1 MGVKDHRSSHDR
13 EFDEFAAAAWPRLRW
28 TAYLLAGDHHLAED
42 LAQTALVKTYA
53 AWRRVRPG
61 EAYSYARRTLVN
73 TNIDRLRRRRF
84 HEVPADERQ
93 DAATD
98 ASSSTTTDGVDDA
111 DLLVRL
117 LHGLNDRERRILV
130 LRHYW
135 DLSEAAVAG
144 ELGISVGT
152 VKSTTSRALAKIRE
166 SHPELVSTRGLS

>member
-1 MGVKDHRSSHDR
+1 MGVKEHTSRQDR
-13 EFDEFAAAAWPRLRW
+13 EFDEFATTAWPRLRW
-28 TAYLLAGDHHLAED
+28 TAYLICGDRDLAED

-84 HEVPADERQ
+84 HEVSADERH
-93 DAATD
+93 DTADGAPTD
-98 ASSSTTTDGVDDA
+98 RVDDT
-111 DLLVRL
+111 DLIVRL
-117 LHGLNDRERRILV
+117 LRDLNDRERRILV

-135 DLSEAAVAG
+135 DLSEAAVAD

-152 VKSTTSRALAKIRE
+152 VKSTTSRALAKVRE
-166 SHPELVSTRGLS
+166 SHPDLMITKDLS